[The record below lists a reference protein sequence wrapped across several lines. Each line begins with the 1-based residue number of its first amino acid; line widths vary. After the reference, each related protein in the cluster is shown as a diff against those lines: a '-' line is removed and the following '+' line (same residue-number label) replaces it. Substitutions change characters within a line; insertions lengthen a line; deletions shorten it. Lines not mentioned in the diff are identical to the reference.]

1 MASISVPPANRAAK
15 RNLCSDEGL
24 TCRDCGPVK
33 AATTSD
39 SGQSFD
45 LGFGVCCGARFERP
59 EFAFLLRLAFANCA
73 RGVKHRN
80 ISLTIYEVK
89 VLRFSVFFTGA
100 SIEISWGFVGAARDN
115 RSCNK

>member
-1 MASISVPPANRAAK
+1 MP
-15 RNLCSDEGL
+15 GL
-24 TCRDCGPVK
+24 WTCE
-33 AATTSD
+33 D
-39 SGQSFD
+39 SNYFR
-45 LGFGVCCGARFERP
+45 LGTIILFGLDACCGARFERP

-89 VLRFSVFFTGA
+89 VLRFSVFLTGA